1 MILDTQMTSPNHIF
15 SEFQSFSSFP
25 CDFTMDQWF
34 QIWLNDY
41 KINNVKPTTRQI
53 YEDLYKCQIKQP
65 LGSLPISQIRSLH
78 IQRMYNQFM
87 SKGLSSKYLH
97 NVNAVLYNLFDVA
110 VRNDLIAKNPCDGVI
125 KPPIDAIERRVLT
138 SQEQIRFL
146 RFIRQNRWSFYE
158 PTLTVLLGTGLRVG
172 ELLAL
177 NWEDINFEQKT
188 ISVTKTLVY
197 VKDRNTKKFHFAIQT
212 PKTKHGKRIIPLQR
226 DVALALRRQQKNQAE
241 IHAQGKWSPHP
252 GFERLVFTG
261 RTGQP
266 QQRGAVQGMLNK
278 IVKAINTE
286 EKRLAEKEGRE
297 PVLMDH
303 LHPHALRHSFATRC
317 FEVDMP
323 IKTVQTLLGHASI
336 QMTMD
341 LYTHVSEQKML
352 EDMQKLDQVFS
363 SV

>member
-1 MILDTQMTSPNHIF
+1 MILHTQMPSPDHLF
-15 SEFQSFSSFP
+15 SETPPFPSFSY
-25 CDFTMDQWF
+25 DFTMDQWF

-65 LGSLPISQIRSLH
+65 LGNLPISQIKPIH

-110 VRNDLIAKNPCDGVI
+110 VHNDLIAKNPCSGVI
-125 KPPIDAIERRVLT
+125 KPPIDTIERRVLT

-146 RFIRQNRWSFYE
+146 RFIRQDRWTFYE

-177 NWEDINFEQKT
+177 NWEDINFEQKN

-197 VKDRNTKKFHFAIQT
+197 VKDLDTKKFHFSIQT
-212 PKTKHGKRIIPLQR
+212 PKTKHGKRIIPLQK
-226 DVALALRRQQKNQAE
+226 DVALALQRQQQNQAA

-252 GFERLVFTG
+252 GFERLIFTG

-278 IVKAINTE
+278 IVKAMNAE
-286 EKRLAEKEGRE
+286 EEQLAKEDGRE
-297 PVLMDH
+297 PILMAH

-323 IKTVQTLLGHASI
+323 IKTVQTLLGHSSI

-352 EDMQKLDQVFS
+352 EDIQRLDQIFS